1 MDCREAIL
9 SDEYIDF
16 VWKMDVRPPEAE
28 WLPYGYCGQYISP
41 NISVYYVRR
50 EEVFGNRI
58 SLPVGDYGVTY
69 CHTQMDTE
77 SLEATRI
84 LTIQNQPALQLK
96 GSGVIIGFVDSGIA
110 LQNPVFPDFRW
121 KNEADRTMGSDR
133 SKRHCAGWISLW
145 KRLWSGRDRFVA
157 SGRTGISAG
166 TG

>member
-110 LQNPVFPDFRW
+110 LQNPVF
-121 KNEADRTMGSDR
+121 RTSDGGFGKDGNICR
-133 SKRHCAGWISLW
+133 DGMRTGMDPKWRPL
-145 KRLWSGRDRFVA
+145 RRDRNLRMKIF
-157 SGRTGISAG
+157 
-166 TG
+166 

>member
-58 SLPVGDYGVTY
+58 SLPVGDYGV
-69 CHTQMDTE
+69 
-77 SLEATRI
+77 I
-84 LTIQNQPALQLK
+84 LLPYADGYGK
-96 GSGVIIGFVDSGIA
+96 SGGNPGF
-110 LQNPVFPDFRW
+110 
-121 KNEADRTMGSDR
+121 
-133 SKRHCAGWISLW
+133 
-145 KRLWSGRDRFVA
+145 
-157 SGRTGISAG
+157 
-166 TG
+166 